1 MQAVCF
7 WHSFTSASPR
17 FWLAEQLLQFMC
29 SLFIGS
35 FAIQAEKCAFPEAWV
50 FVIIQ
55 IFRIKSF
62 MSSFATIGALVLAAV
77 SIAVNVSITE
87 AEKLAIATDEFRI
100 VLSSVSQILVCKAC
114 GRKFLFA
121 SEAFGQLTKTTLL
134 AVFTC
139 QSCRMVS
146 FPIR

>member
-35 FAIQAEKCAFPEAWV
+35 FAIQAENGAFPDAWV

-139 QSCRMVS
+139 QSCRTVS

>member
-1 MQAVCF
+1 MF
-7 WHSFTSASPR
+7 
-17 FWLAEQLLQFMC
+17 
-29 SLFIGS
+29 
-35 FAIQAEKCAFPEAWV
+35 WV
-50 FVIIQ
+50 FVMLQ
-55 IFRIKSF
+55 ICRIKSF
-62 MSSFATIGALVLAAV
+62 MSSFATVGALVLAAV

-100 VLSSVSQILVCKAC
+100 VLPSVSQILVCKAC

-139 QSCRMVS
+139 QSCRKVS
-146 FPIR
+146 LPIR

>member
-1 MQAVCF
+1 
-7 WHSFTSASPR
+7 
-17 FWLAEQLLQFMC
+17 
-29 SLFIGS
+29 
-35 FAIQAEKCAFPEAWV
+35 
-50 FVIIQ
+50 
-55 IFRIKSF
+55 
-62 MSSFATIGALVLAAV
+62 MSSFTTIGALVLATIP
-77 SIAVNVSITE
+77 IAVNIAITE